1 MITDDILNK
10 IYKKN
15 LDSEIMN
22 KEELYN
28 YGIYLMNNE
37 KFSQAIKIFYK
48 CMELGFDK
56 ILIYECLLYIFLRKK
71 YSKKVVEILK
81 LLKEYTSDKIYNI
94 YLYLVGYS
102 IKIDD
107 EELTKEIKKLR
118 YKDILLIDD
127 DTYKYGDLVVDD
139 LDRVLE
145 VIGDIDNNDKLTV
158 SKRLVIS
165 ELIRQSKIKEKKFYN
180 NVLELVRKERYL
192 EIVDVLTKREKQIN
206 LNMYYKSI
214 LLITRK
220 IMKRL
225 ESGEVLKLTNNFSRN
240 ILGAIS
246 NNNLDKALLD
256 NSKYLEKN
264 NIKMEDDIQYILLM
278 RLRGLTLLLL
288 NKKQLRKKYKE
299 FEYDKDV
306 ENILT
311 SLFSSDIDRA
321 VVLIKEYLIKI
332 GKLEYEYLVLNLM
345 NIDIEKGVRTYV
357 RTSSILLE
365 LSRDWYEYNITMYLQ
380 EFYSSLEYKDIYMAK
395 RYLNIIKRYS
405 SELDGVISN
414 LEDDLIKS
422 ENEYNEKRLQVRV
435 NVLEILRDMK
445 ENNKFVSVLDGKCS
459 LDRKVYYREIEL
471 IDELMA
477 FSVGEEPKK
486 IVLRLVDTE
495 DKDSS
500 LVYFEIADQY
510 KRAYNEKRYDDC
522 LKIIG
527 ELLKNKEY
535 GGYHA
540 EVYAYMGL
548 SYYHI
553 RNYQEAIKYLKI
565 AEDLSRNSKNNRAYD
580 FEYLIDRINMILKNI
595 SSEKIYN
602 NDKRFVQFRES
613 DFYDLDNY
621 FGISNMDEIDY
632 CIKEKHMVIGDICE
646 NYELNDE
653 EILLLKLIYARDY
666 YYNMMYIEGDKLLLE
681 VEKMKNKSERVK
693 KELIEI
699 RKNKLFYKNRNL
711 VRKK

>member
-1 MITDDILNK
+1 MITDGILNK

-48 CMELGFDK
+48 CIELDFDK

-71 YSKKVVEILK
+71 YSKKVVEILN

-118 YKDILLIDD
+118 YKDILLIED

-158 SKRLVIS
+158 SKRLVIG

-214 LLITRK
+214 LLMIRK

-225 ESGEVLKLTNNFSRN
+225 ESGEVLKLTNSFSRN

-311 SLFSSDIDRA
+311 SLFSRDIDRA

-477 FSVGEEPKK
+477 FPVGEEPKK

-495 DKDSS
+495 DKVSS

-632 CIKEKHMVIGDICE
+632 CIKEKHMAIGDICE